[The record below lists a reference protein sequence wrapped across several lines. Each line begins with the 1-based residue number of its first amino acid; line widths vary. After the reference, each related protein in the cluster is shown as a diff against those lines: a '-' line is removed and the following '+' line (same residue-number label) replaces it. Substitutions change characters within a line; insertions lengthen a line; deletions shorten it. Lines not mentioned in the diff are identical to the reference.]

1 MRIIIFKIQKS
12 KVILI
17 GEFLKSRFKISEKK
31 KRNCSLNKN
40 SQFLQATLYNKTG
53 YIWKIYL
60 KQMIAYTTGGN
71 ESRLDKDGRC

>member
-31 KRNCSLNKN
+31 KRNCSLDKN

-53 YIWKIYL
+53 YQIYL

-71 ESRLDKDGRC
+71 ESRLDKNGRC